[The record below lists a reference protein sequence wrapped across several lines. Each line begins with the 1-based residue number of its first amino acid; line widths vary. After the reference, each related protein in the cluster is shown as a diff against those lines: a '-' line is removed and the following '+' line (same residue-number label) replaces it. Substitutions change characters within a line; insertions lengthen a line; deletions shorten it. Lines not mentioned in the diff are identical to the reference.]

1 MLYVIDFIVL
11 IGCILVLSAGIVWA
25 FRSSD
30 YNKNPLHRC
39 YQFLSGL
46 YLRISGFQA
55 AGCDAL
61 KNGKDELCERAF
73 GSRKMFSAVTGTAFV
88 SGIQPSKT
96 EESQKIYVTRSRQ
109 YKRKILK

>member
-39 YQFLSGL
+39 YQLLSGL
-46 YLRISGFQA
+46 YLRISDFQA

-61 KNGKDELCERAF
+61 KNGKDELCERVF
-73 GSRKMFSAVTGTAFV
+73 GSRKMFPAAEGTVFA
-88 SGIQPSKT
+88 SGIKMSKA
-96 EESQKIYVTRSRQ
+96 EEGQKIYVNRSRQ